1 LANILVFQ
9 SSKILKQDNLDFN
22 GFCDNGDAKLFAENN
37 NQSKKSPLVL
47 NATLGGSTEN
57 LDFAYIKSPSKT
69 NILDLE
75 PRALNL
81 FKIILEF
88 IFEILTKDDVNQL
101 ESELKV
107 G

>member
-1 LANILVFQ
+1 
-9 SSKILKQDNLDFN
+9 LDFN

-37 NQSKKSPLVL
+37 NPSKKSTLVL
-47 NATLGGSTEN
+47 NATLGGSAEN
-57 LDFAYIKSPSKT
+57 LDQIWKSPSKT

-75 PRALNL
+75 QRALNL

-107 G
+107 R